1 MTNIYLSGQRGWV
14 SLPIIALLLA
24 LSTLSAHYQQ
34 GLQAGFKWRS
44 QLNDVTEEQ
53 KIWTDFYQAWVVSA
67 HFSAAQASTCIGFCA
82 LHESRLESIWQTRN
96 QQLYYRW
103 ERYTSVPDEMDNTQR
118 SYRLCATQNQQQYR
132 CWWWHEHR
140 LLASGWVSASD

>member
-1 MTNIYLSGQRGWV
+1 MTSAYFSGQQGWV

-34 GLQAGFKWRS
+34 GLEAGLKWRS
-44 QLNDVTEEQ
+44 QLYNVTEEQ
-53 KIWTDFYQAWVVSA
+53 QIWTDFYQALVVSA
-67 HFSAAQASTCIGFCA
+67 HFSAANASTCIGFCD
-82 LHESRLESIWQTRN
+82 LREPRLESIWQARN
-96 QQLYYRW
+96 QRLYYRW
-103 ERYTSVPDEMDNTQR
+103 ESYISSPDEMENPQR

-140 LLASGWVSASD
+140 LLASGWVSASG

>member
-53 KIWTDFYQAWVVSA
+53 KIWADFYQAWVVSA
-67 HFSAAQASTCIGFCA
+67 HFSAAQAR
-82 LHESRLESIWQTRN
+82 H
-96 QQLYYRW
+96 
-103 ERYTSVPDEMDNTQR
+103 M
-118 SYRLCATQNQQQYR
+118 YRLLCFTRDEVRVY
-132 CWWWHEHR
+132 
-140 LLASGWVSASD
+140 LANP